1 MTEAGQRH
9 PLAPHLA
16 WFINLRWITGVVVSV
31 CGAADWLTFRRHPDS
46 GMILAVGLGILV
58 YNALLWRALGNSL
71 RSDRPRLLRLAVAQM
86 LLDLV
91 CLALLV
97 GWTGGLRSP
106 ILGFF
111 VFHMVFASLLLP
123 RMLAYSSALTAIA
136 LLVISLAQSGQLPDS
151 RGDAMILIGMAL
163 TFLLTVSLTNHITR
177 DLRRQRRRLVRQN
190 RRIRR
195 MARHLR
201 LQQRTM
207 VRQEKMVA
215 LGQMVAGVAHEIA
228 NPLAS
233 MDSLLQLAQRKSE
246 RLTPE
251 TIGKLRDQVARIH
264 ATISQMRSMVHP
276 TGGGEQPS
284 PLNEVVTQAVE
295 MVRLDPRARRLGIQ
309 KILGPEVAHALVR
322 PQALQQVVINLLLN
336 SLDAIAEVP
345 EPKLII
351 QTRLG
356 EGGYAVDVIDN
367 GCGIKPEHL
376 NRLFE
381 PFFTTKP
388 VGKGTGLG
396 LSISYSLIQR
406 QGGWIDVQSQFGMG
420 TTMTVHLPAPAA
432 AAVNNAAI

>member
-1 MTEAGQRH
+1 MTEVGERH

-16 WFINLRWITGVVVSV
+16 WFINLRWITGIVVSSA
-31 CGAADWLTFRRHPDS
+31 GAVDQFLFRSHPDS
-46 GMILAVGLGILV
+46 GLILALGLGILA
-58 YNALLWRALGNSL
+58 YNALLWFALGASL
-71 RSDRPRLLRLAVAQM
+71 RSEKPRLLRLAMAQM

-123 RMLAYSSALTAIA
+123 RVLTYGSALTAVVFLIA
-136 LLVISLAQSGQLPDS
+136 SLAQTGQLPAS
-151 RGDAMILIGMAL
+151 QREAMILVGMSL

-177 DLRRQRRRLVRQN
+177 DLRRQRRRLMKQN

-201 LQQRTM
+201 KQQRTM

-215 LGQMVAGVAHEIA
+215 LGQMVAGVSHEIA

-233 MDSLLQLAQRKSE
+233 MDSLLQLAQRKPDK
-246 RLTPE
+246 LTVE

-264 ATISQMRSMVHP
+264 GIINQMRSMVHP
-276 TGGGEQPS
+276 TGGFEQPL
-284 PLNEVVTQAVE
+284 PLNDVVAQAVE
-295 MVRLDPRARRLGIQ
+295 MVRLDPRARRLGIEQ
-309 KILGPEVAHALVR
+309 ILGPDVGNALVR
-322 PQALQQVVINLLLN
+322 PQALQQVVVNLLLN

-345 EPKLII
+345 SPKLSI
-351 QTRLG
+351 QTRLAD
-356 EGGYAVDVIDN
+356 GGYAIDVVDN
-367 GCGIKPEHL
+367 GSGIKPEHL

-406 QGGWIDVQSQFGMG
+406 HGGWIDVQSQLGVG
-420 TTMTVHLPAPAA
+420 TTMTVHLPAPSA
-432 AAVNNAAI
+432 AAVNNGAL

>member
-16 WFINLRWITGVVVSV
+16 WFIHLRWITGVVVTVS
-31 CGAADWLTFRRHPDS
+31 GAANWLAFRWHPDA
-46 GMILAVGLGILV
+46 GLILAVGLGILV
-58 YNALLWRALGNSL
+58 YNALLWRSLQKSL

-97 GWTGGLRSP
+97 AWTGGLRSP

-123 RMLAYSSALTAIA
+123 RVLAYSSALTAIA
-136 LLVISLAQSGQLPDS
+136 FLVISLAQSGQLPDN
-151 RGDAMILIGMAL
+151 RGDAMILVGMGL

-264 ATISQMRSMVHP
+264 ATINQMRSMVHP
-276 TGGGEQPS
+276 TGGGEQPA
-284 PLNEVVTQAVE
+284 PLNDVVAQAVE

-309 KILGPEVAHALVR
+309 KILGPEVASALVR

-356 EGGYAVDVIDN
+356 ERGYAVDVIDN

-406 QGGWIDVQSQFGMG
+406 QGGWIDVQSQLGMG

-432 AAVNNAAI
+432 AVVNNAAI